1 MNKESLGYKVFRFTD
16 HISIGRGGNND
27 IVLMGRDDVK
37 VSRNHANVQKTKRRG
52 VKKTSVFISG
62 QKGGVTPT
70 IRKELRRQ
78 NTRHSN
84 EMNLA
89 LYG

>member
-52 VKKTSVFISG
+52 VRRGG
-62 QKGGVTPT
+62 Q
-70 IRKELRRQ
+70 EDFSFHLRSKRWG
-78 NTRHSN
+78 HSN
-84 EMNLA
+84 HPKRVAATKYPSLE
-89 LYG
+89 